1 VAHLI
6 EPTIRAV
13 NPTVQESDEQFTPR
27 PVTLAVRPPND
38 NWRPLYAWA
47 LLLGDILSLTLG
59 VIIASIVRFR
69 GLDEGLAG
77 PAGLSFEALGVL
89 GALAWVATLGA
100 SGAYGRR
107 IIGSGPEEWRRVCN
121 GALRY
126 FALVAA
132 AVFITKVSISRS
144 FVAIAIPLAFLFT
157 IAIRHYLRRWLYRQ
171 RVKGRYTRSVVVVGG
186 RTAVRALIEHFQQAE
201 LAEFVVVGVCTPEA
215 GALVVDHDNIP
226 VLGGPTDVFAAVV
239 TSGADVIAV
248 ADADTLGAGGFQR
261 LARQIEGRNL
271 ELMAVPSLTDVAGP
285 RITVSNAAGLPLLS
299 IGTPELRGSRRFAK
313 SAFERAVAF
322 AAIVMTAPVLLLI
335 ALLVRLTSPG
345 PAIFRQER
353 VGLNGKRFHIWKFRT
368 MDHDADSRL
377 SEVIHLNE
385 IDSILYKSRADPRI
399 TAVGR
404 RLRKWSL
411 DELPQLWNVLRGEMS
426 LVGPRPPLPSEVERY
441 GEDANRRLLVKPGIT
456 GLWQV
461 SGRSSLSWEQS
472 VQLDL
477 HYIEN
482 WSLTMD
488 LVLLAKTIKAVALR
502 KGAW

>member
-1 VAHLI
+1 MSI
-6 EPTIRAV
+6 D
-13 NPTVQESDEQFTPR
+13 VQEINEQATPI
-27 PVTLAVRPPND
+27 PEILLGRPPDD
-38 NWRPLYAWA
+38 NWRQRYAGA
-47 LLLGDILSLTLG
+47 LLVGDFLSLTLG
-59 VIIASIVRFR
+59 AIIASLVRYG
-69 GLDEGLAG
+69 GLHEGLTG
-77 PAGLSFEALGVL
+77 GEGLSFGALGVI

-121 GALRY
+121 GALRF

-132 AVFITKVSISRS
+132 AVFITKLSISRS

-157 IAIRHYLRRWLYRQ
+157 VAFRHYLRRWLYRQ
-171 RVKGRYTRSVVVVGG
+171 RVRGRYTRSVLVVGSG
-186 RTAVRALIEHFQQAE
+186 VAVRALIQHFQQAE
-201 LAEFVVVGVCTPEA
+201 LAEFVVVGVCAPPEN
-215 GALVVDHDNIP
+215 GALLVVGHENIP
-226 VLGGPTDVFAAVV
+226 VLGGPTDVFAAIV

-261 LARQIEGRNL
+261 LARQIEGHDL

-285 RITVSNAAGLPLLS
+285 RITVSKAAGLPLLS

-313 SAFERAVAF
+313 STFERAVAF
-322 AAIVMTAPVLLLI
+322 AAIVVTAPALLLI
-335 ALLVRLTSPG
+335 ALVVQLTSPG

-353 VGLNGKRFHIWKFRT
+353 VGLNGKRFRIWKFRT
-368 MDHDADSRL
+368 MDVDADTRL
-377 SEVIHLNE
+377 AEVLHLNE
-385 IDSILYKSRADPRI
+385 VDSILYKSRADPRI

-404 RLRKWSL
+404 RLRKSSL
-411 DELPQLWNVLRGEMS
+411 DELPQLWNVLRGQMS

-441 GEDANRRLLVKPGIT
+441 GQDANRRLLVKPGIT

-461 SGRSSLSWEQS
+461 SGRSSLTWEQS

-477 HYIEN
+477 HYIDN

-488 LVLLAKTIKAVALR
+488 LVLLAKTIKAVVLR
-502 KGAW
+502 TGAW